1 MPATR
6 RPTDRP
12 PLATVPTADPAPERE
27 HIPTERTSERAHP
40 DPVVALLIDH
50 LGKTGDAASNE
61 RKVQTEQFTGALD
74 KLGGRFETKMDA
86 QTNAM
91 TKGLYAATIIVVV
104 TLVILG
110 SIAGAVTYFKGG
122 GFEAGSNTAP
132 SSAPSNPVPA
142 NP

>member
-6 RPTDRP
+6 RPTDAP
-12 PLATVPTADPAPERE
+12 VLATVPTADPAPERAYTP
-27 HIPTERTSERAHP
+27 HPPDARHP
-40 DPVVALLIDH
+40 DPVVALLIEH
-50 LGKTGDAASNE
+50 LGKTGTAASDE

-91 TKGLYAATIIVVV
+91 TKGLYAATLIVVI

-110 SIAGAVTYFKGG
+110 GIAGAVTYFKGPG
-122 GFEAGSNTAP
+122 GFEAGSNNKPP
-132 SSAPSNPVPA
+132 SSAPSNPTPA